1 MTNFPTS
8 FFKRRTLL
16 SAGLFLGAALCSATG
31 WTQTYPTKP
40 IKLIVPYAAGG
51 ATDIT
56 ARTIGEK
63 LTTRLGQP
71 VLVDNRGGAGGV
83 TGTDQ
88 ALKSPA
94 DGYTFL
100 VSLGTTMLINQYLY
114 EKLPYNP
121 QKDQALITQI
131 ALAPVVLLVNAQVPV
146 NTAPE
151 LMQYIEHNKSKLA
164 YGSWGMGSY
173 AHLAGAW
180 LSDNLKADMNHAAYK
195 GESPML
201 QDLVG
206 GQIQLTFASLQSAR
220 PYIESGRLKALAVT
234 GTQRMIA
241 LPKVPTMSEQGIKDE
256 VFRVIG
262 WVGMSA
268 PAKTPADVLARMGT
282 EVRAILAQPDVP
294 ERIQQMGFIPV
305 GSTAEEFNVQFK
317 KDAPVWERL
326 VKLSGAKLD

>member
-1 MTNFPTS
+1 MNPCNTS
-8 FFKRRTLL
+8 LLNRRTVLASGLAL
-16 SAGLFLGAALCSATG
+16 SALFGSASA
-31 WTQTYPTKP
+31 WAQSYPTKA

-56 ARTIGEK
+56 ARTLGEK
-63 LTTRLGQP
+63 LATRLGQP

-88 ALKSPA
+88 AFKSPA

-131 ALAPVVLLVNAQVPV
+131 ALAPVVLLANPQLPV
-146 NTAPE
+146 NNATE
-151 LMQYIEHNKSKLA
+151 LMQYIERNKSKLA

-180 LSDNLKADMNHAAYK
+180 LSDHLKADMNHAAYK
-195 GESPML
+195 GETPML

-220 PYIESGRLKALAVT
+220 PYIDSGKLKVLAVT
-234 GTQRMIA
+234 GPQRMAA
-241 LPKVPTMSEQGIKDE
+241 LPKVPTMAEQGIKDE
-256 VFRVIG
+256 VFRVTG
-262 WVGMSA
+262 WLGMSA
-268 PAKTPADVLARMGT
+268 PAKTPPEVVARVAT
-282 EVRAILAQPDVP
+282 EVRAIIALPEVR

-305 GSTAEEFNVQFK
+305 GSSPEEFAAQFK
-317 KDAPVWERL
+317 KDGPVWERL

>member
-1 MTNFPTS
+1 MTLLSTS
-8 FFKRRTLL
+8 IFKRRTIL
-16 SAGLFLGAALCSATG
+16 SAGVILGAALSSATG
-31 WTQTYPTKP
+31 WAQTYPSKP

-56 ARTIGEK
+56 ARTLGEK

-88 ALKSPA
+88 AFKSPA

-256 VFRVIG
+256 VFRVTG

-268 PAKTPADVLARMGT
+268 PAKTPADVLARVGT
-282 EVRAILAQPDVP
+282 EVRAILAQPDVR

>member
-1 MTNFPTS
+1 MTLLSTS
-8 FFKRRTLL
+8 IFKRRTLL
-16 SAGLFLGAALCSATG
+16 SAGVILGAALSSATG
-31 WTQTYPTKP
+31 WAQTYPSKP

-88 ALKSPA
+88 AFKSPA

-256 VFRVIG
+256 VFRVTG

-282 EVRAILAQPDVP
+282 EVRAILAQPDVR